1 MAFSYKDYEESE
13 RVRDLYNQ
21 LQQTDARKPGEWSG
35 GTYGQQMQDA
45 LSKLQNREKFKY
57 DLNGDALYQQYKDR
71 YVQQGK
77 QAMQD
82 TMGQAAALTGGYGST
97 YSQSAGQQQYN
108 AYLQSLNDV
117 VPELYQMA
125 LDRYNA
131 EGNDLKTQY
140 SLLADRYSQE
150 YGEHRDKTSDWQ
162 NQRDYAANR
171 YDAERQLDY
180 SRYGDAKSYA
190 YQDYR
195 DQVSDAQWQ
204 KQYDE
209 NVRQFNQQ
217 MAMEQAQLA
226 AQKAAASSSSRS
238 GSSSS
243 RRSSKSYDTHGYSSD
258 QIKQIQMAAGLTQ
271 DGIWGAKT
279 QAAYE
284 SGYRPISEY
293 SIANRSGDGWIAL
306 KNAQGRTTGRYSES
320 EVISMLQS
328 GKVTATWD
336 NNKKTV
342 TFRKK

>member
-21 LQQTDARKPGEWSG
+21 LQQTDARKPGEWNG

-131 EGNDLKTQY
+131 EGDDLKTQY

-150 YGEHRDKTSDWQ
+150 YGEYRDKASDWQ

-195 DQVSDAQWQ
+195 DRISDEQWQ

-217 MAMEQAQLA
+217 MALEQAQLA
-226 AQKAAASSSSRS
+226 AQKAAANSSSRS
-238 GSSSS
+238 SSSSS

-271 DGIWGAKT
+271 DGIWGAQT

-284 SGYRPISEY
+284 SGYRPINEY
-293 SIANRSGDGWIAL
+293 TITNRSGNGWIKL
-306 KNAQGRTTGRYSES
+306 EGGSRYGET
-320 EVISMLQS
+320 ELIKMLQN
-328 GKVTATWD
+328 GTATATWD
-336 NNKKTV
+336 NSKKTI
-342 TFRKK
+342 TFHKKK

>member
-21 LQQTDARKPGEWSG
+21 LQQTDARKPGEWNG

-131 EGNDLKTQY
+131 EGDDLKTQY

-204 KQYDE
+204 KQYNE

-271 DGIWGAKT
+271 DGIWGAQT

-284 SGYRPISEY
+284 SGYRPINEY
-293 SIANRSGDGWIAL
+293 TITNRSGNGWIKL
-306 KNAQGRTTGRYSES
+306 EGGSRYGET
-320 EVISMLQS
+320 ELIKMLQN
-328 GKVTATWD
+328 GTATATWD
-336 NNKKTV
+336 NSKKTI
-342 TFRKK
+342 TFHKKK